1 MATGINVEKLDG
13 FKVELLDF
21 MESLNSIQSRL
32 DSVKT
37 VIQANMSGNGKS
49 EVVLKLNS
57 IMEQLPSVKGNIN
70 VYISLINSVIDS
82 YEVQDD
88 ELSSNIIND
97 VVKLEQ

>member
-37 VIQANMSGNGKS
+37 VIQANMSGNGKND
-49 EVVLKLNS
+49 VILKLNS

-70 VYISLINSVIDS
+70 VYISLVNSVIDS
-82 YEVQDD
+82 YGVQDD